1 MMHQGRPEM
10 AFGVMGGNMQAQGH
24 AQMVLRHVT
33 EGLDPQACCS
43 APRWRINDAEL
54 LTLEAATPAAVVQG
68 LRERGHQ
75 PVVAAPDSLDFGSAQ
90 MIVRLPKDTDG
101 SAPDVPRY
109 AGGSD
114 PRRDGQAIGC

>member
-1 MMHQGRPEM
+1 
-10 AFGVMGGNMQAQGH
+10 
-24 AQMVLRHVT
+24 MVLRHVA
-33 EGLDPQACCS
+33 EGLNPQACS
-43 APRWRINDAEL
+43 DAPRWRINDAEL

-90 MIVRLPKDTDG
+90 MIVRLPADAEG
-101 SAPDVPRY
+101 GRGAAPDVPRY